1 MQGPEE
7 GRKKGDADADADALS
22 VLGILEVWNAGIEI
36 SIQYRYDDECLML

>member
-7 GRKKGDADADADALS
+7 GRKKGDAGADALS

-36 SIQYRYDDECLML
+36 PIQYGSDDECLML